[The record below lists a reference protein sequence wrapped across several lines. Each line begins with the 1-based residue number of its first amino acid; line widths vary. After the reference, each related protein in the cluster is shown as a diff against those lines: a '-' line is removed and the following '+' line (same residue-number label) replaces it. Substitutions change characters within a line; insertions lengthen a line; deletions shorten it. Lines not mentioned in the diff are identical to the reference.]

1 MAFIVIDSPIGPVGL
16 RADADG
22 LTEITFHARGTA
34 GARPRAGVLG
44 EATRQLD
51 AYFSKRLRRFDL
63 PLAPHGTP
71 FQLEVWQALQ
81 RIPYGDT
88 WSYADLAR
96 RIGRPLAGRAHAYQP
111 RFFSEIGYCSDSR
124 GAFHHGEPLAQ
135 PAIAEGRAM
144 QLLTHP
150 IWWMG
155 EAGMDL
161 TSRLDRFIAG
171 RAEAMRTALAAEIRG
186 YAAERGAGA

>member
-1 MAFIVIDSPIGPVGL
+1 MDSVVIDSPIGPVGL
-16 RADADG
+16 RSDADG
-22 LTEITFHARGTA
+22 LTEITFHARGAA

-96 RIGRPLAGRAHAYQP
+96 RIGRPDAVRAVGAANGRNPIPIVIPCH
-111 RFFSEIGYCSDSR
+111 RVIGSNGQLVGFGGGLPLKRWLLDLESR
-124 GAFHHGEPLAQ
+124 
-135 PAIAEGRAM
+135 
-144 QLLTHP
+144 
-150 IWWMG
+150 
-155 EAGMDL
+155 
-161 TSRLDRFIAG
+161 RLF
-171 RAEAMRTALAAEIRG
+171 
-186 YAAERGAGA
+186 

>member
-96 RIGRPLAGRAHAYQP
+96 RIGRPDAVRAVGAANGRNPIPIVIPCH
-111 RFFSEIGYCSDSR
+111 RVIGSN
-124 GAFHHGEPLAQ
+124 G
-135 PAIAEGRAM
+135 
-144 QLLTHP
+144 QLIGFGGGLP
-150 IWWMG
+150 IKRWLL
-155 EAGMDL
+155 DL
-161 TSRLDRFIAG
+161 ESSRLF
-171 RAEAMRTALAAEIRG
+171 
-186 YAAERGAGA
+186 